1 MNTLNTSHG
10 IPTGTNPE
18 TQKVIDYMLW
28 RRSARQIVA
37 EYFGLRQEVI
47 YDDSGE
53 QVIGMVDEFKETKA
67 LREKK
72 VRYTERLTEM
82 GITEDMFNKLFI
94 NWLPEYEWTGITNT
108 ETGGDTEKANA
119 GKSRKAKA

>member
-18 TQKVIDYMLW
+18 TQKVIDYMLG

-53 QVIGMVDEFKETKA
+53 QVVGMVDEFKETKA
-67 LREKK
+67 LKEKK

-94 NWLPEYEWTGITNT
+94 N
-108 ETGGDTEKANA
+108 
-119 GKSRKAKA
+119 